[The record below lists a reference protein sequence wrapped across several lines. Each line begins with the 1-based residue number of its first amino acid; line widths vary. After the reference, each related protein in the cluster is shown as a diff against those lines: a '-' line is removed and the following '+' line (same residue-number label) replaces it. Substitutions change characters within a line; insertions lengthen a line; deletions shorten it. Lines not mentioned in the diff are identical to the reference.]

1 MTNKFD
7 WLKMHKDEEYIEREA
22 YTCVETAICNHY
34 DVEEMSTLT
43 QEQWDDIME
52 WREKHVSEY
61 SPMYGGIADVYN
73 VWEMEQEDANND

>member
-7 WLKMHKDEEYIEREA
+7 WFKMHKDEEYIEREA
-22 YTCVETAICNHY
+22 YTCVETAILGHY

-73 VWEMEQEDANND
+73 VWEMEQEDESDE